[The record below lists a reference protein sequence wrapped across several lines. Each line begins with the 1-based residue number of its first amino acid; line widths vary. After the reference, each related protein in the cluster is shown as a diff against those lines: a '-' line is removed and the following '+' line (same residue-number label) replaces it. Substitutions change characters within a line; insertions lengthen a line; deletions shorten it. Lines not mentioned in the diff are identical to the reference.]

1 MQAIYNA
8 FEFACICANNKERK
22 TRENKD
28 KKKKKKKLANKG
40 KSQKIPRNP
49 IMIETVFT
57 SQTLMGLISDKK
69 SFESITDDYFKILD
83 LDGDGTLSPSELRKG
98 LNRVVAVES
107 EVASGEET
115 DSVYEAIFER
125 FGENLVPEKFRDL
138 ISEILTAM
146 ARAFGNSPVIMV
158 VHSDGLIMEAVR
170 HESGKAM

>member
-8 FEFACICANNKERK
+8 IESPCMCANNKEKEEKKRK
-22 TRENKD
+22 GNLQTRE
-28 KKKKKKKLANKG
+28 
-40 KSQKIPRNP
+40 SFQIR

-57 SQTLMGLISDKK
+57 SQTLMGLISDTKA
-69 SFESITDDYFKILD
+69 FESITDDYFKILD

-125 FGENLVPEKFRDL
+125 FGENLAPGKFRDL
-138 ISEILTAM
+138 ISEIMTAM
-146 ARAFGNSPVIMV
+146 ARAFGNTPVIMV
-158 VHSDGLIMEAVR
+158 VHSDGLIMKAVR
-170 HESGKAM
+170 HESENAM

>member
-8 FEFACICANNKERK
+8 FECACICANNKERK

-28 KKKKKKKLANKG
+28 KKKKKLANKG
-40 KSQKIPRNP
+40 KTQKIRRNP
-49 IMIETVFT
+49 IMIET
-57 SQTLMGLISDKK
+57 
-69 SFESITDDYFKILD
+69 ILD
-83 LDGDGTLSPSELRKG
+83 LDGDGTLSPLELRKG

-125 FGENLVPEKFRDL
+125 FGQNLAPEKFRDL